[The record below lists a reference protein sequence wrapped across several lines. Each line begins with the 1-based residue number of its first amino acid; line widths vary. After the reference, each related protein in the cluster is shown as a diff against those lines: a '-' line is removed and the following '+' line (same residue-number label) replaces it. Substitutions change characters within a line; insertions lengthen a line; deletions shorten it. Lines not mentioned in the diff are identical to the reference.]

1 MALDARYIAVL
12 IEIAIAVGSSL
23 VIDLIAGYNVG
34 LGRQICCPRVR

>member
-12 IEIAIAVGSSL
+12 IEIAIAVGSL

-34 LGRQICCPRVR
+34 LAGC